1 MFRWVMIV
9 LAACLR
15 RSWAVH
21 GFLQAGQ
28 TSEDYDKGPFLPGG
42 PHQKR
47 IVPLAGWR
55 QWTGR
60 SGVLCHPPNRLP
72 GTLTMNASKRLPRRF
87 VVQMKYRPVTSR
99 FPFGALL

>member
-28 TSEDYDKGPFLPGG
+28 TSEDYGKGPFLPGEAPIRNG
-42 PHQKR
+42 SYRLQVGGSGQEEAAFSVTR
-47 IVPLAGWR
+47 L
-55 QWTGR
+55 TGCR
-60 SGVLCHPPNRLP
+60 AP
-72 GTLTMNASKRLPRRF
+72 
-87 VVQMKYRPVTSR
+87 
-99 FPFGALL
+99 